1 MANKQFNKKFMHPT
15 RRKLVDMV
23 MNGEYE
29 KDIQVSLSNIKKE
42 EKREVGDTWEDDKG
56 NVWEQKSYG
65 KVKQSKLTNTM
76 SEVRRYLQKLS
87 TCKAKDCDKNKYGPT
102 DKKLISKTG
111 FCSKCLSKKELQIQQ
126 DGLWDAYN
134 EYKVYSN
141 MAAYGTEVL
150 EKLNNALNDVTNIH
164 EFVNDDGSV
173 EKWKSDK
180 SVEELRAEIEQ
191 DIENGKKELIEV
203 IEKRNKAYDR
213 LKDKNYELVKEI

>member
-1 MANKQFNKKFMHPT
+1 MADKKFNKKFMHPT

-23 MNGEYE
+23 MTGEYQ
-29 KDIQVSLSNIKKE
+29 KDTQVSFATTKQE
-42 EKREVGDTWEDDKG
+42 EKREIGDVWEDDKG

-76 SEVRRYLQKLS
+76 SEVRNYLQKLS
-87 TCKAKDCDKNKYGPT
+87 SCKADDCSKTKFGPT

-111 FCSKCLSKKELQIQQ
+111 FCSKCLAEREQIIRN

-141 MAAYGTEVL
+141 MASYGTEVI
-150 EKLNNALNDVTNIH
+150 EKMNNALDDVSNIH
-164 EFVNDDGSV
+164 EFVNGDGSV
-173 EKWKSDK
+173 EQWKSDK
-180 SVEELRAEIEQ
+180 SVDELRAEIEK

-203 IEKRNKAYDR
+203 IEKRNAAYEL
-213 LKDKNYELVKEI
+213 LKDKNYELVQPL